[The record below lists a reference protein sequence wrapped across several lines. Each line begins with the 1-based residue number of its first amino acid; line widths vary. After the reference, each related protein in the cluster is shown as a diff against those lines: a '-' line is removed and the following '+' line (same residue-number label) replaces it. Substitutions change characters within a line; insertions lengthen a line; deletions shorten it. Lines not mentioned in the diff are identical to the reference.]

1 MLSSQEWILVAIIIV
16 TLGAI
21 VFNLLRPDLIAILV
35 LATLP
40 ITGLIT
46 YQEAF
51 SGFSRS
57 VVITIIGLFIITQAL
72 EDTGVVQWIAER
84 MKQIGAGSETRLI
97 LLFMGVGAALSL
109 IMNNIAAGA
118 VLLPAAVQVGRESNV
133 PPSKLLIPLSFG
145 TLVGG
150 MATYFTTANIVLSSI
165 LRDQQQAGLSMLD
178 FLPTGGVIVIAG
190 LAFMA
195 LIGRRL
201 LPSRESVGQ
210 SASPYLLARRLTEMY
225 QIHEQLWELRVLP
238 TSHLVGVSLGQ
249 SKIGEELGLT
259 VIAIWRGHNAILNP
273 APAENIQADD
283 YLVVL
288 GLEDRVRYLAASWH
302 MEIGRPQEHQAQESE
317 ANYFVDLAEV
327 IIPPRSNVLGKSLAE
342 LNFRNSYHL
351 TGVALWREGLSFRS
365 DVGTI
370 PLEPGDALLM
380 VGAPAH
386 IQALTD
392 DRNFLVLQST
402 HTSRPPLPQ
411 KAGWTLIITTLVLLA
426 SIVEIVPASE
436 AMMLGVAAM
445 ALTGCI
451 NLDDAYRGIG
461 WRVIF
466 LIAGM
471 LPLSLA
477 MTNTGLADHIGQA
490 LVTAIT
496 PYGPLALVG
505 GLFLL
510 TMLVTQVIGGQ
521 VTALIIGPIAVTA
534 ALQSHVNPQA
544 MAVAVA
550 IACSAAFLTP
560 IAHPVNVLMMGPGS
574 YTPRDFLK
582 VGSGMLVVSF
592 IALIIGMK
600 VFWHI

>member
-1 MLSSQEWILVAIIIV
+1 MLSSQEWILIAIITV
-16 TLGAI
+16 TLVAI

-40 ITGLIT
+40 VTGLIT

-72 EDTGVVQWIAER
+72 EDAGVVQWIAER
-84 MKQIGAGSETRLI
+84 LKHIGGGSEMRLI
-97 LLFMGVGAALSL
+97 LLFMSVGAALSL

-133 PPSKLLIPLSFG
+133 APSKLLIPLSFG
-145 TLVGG
+145 TLLGG
-150 MATYFTTANIVLSSI
+150 MATYFTTANIILSSI
-165 LRDQQQAGLSMLD
+165 LRDQQQTALTMLD
-178 FLPTGGVIVIAG
+178 FLPTGGLIVLAG

-195 LIGRRL
+195 VVGRRF
-201 LPSRESVGQ
+201 LPQRESVVQ
-210 SASPYLLARRLTEMY
+210 SASPYMLARRLTEMY
-225 QIHEQLWELRVLP
+225 QIHEQLWEIRVLP
-238 TSHLVGVSLGQ
+238 HSHLVGVPLGQ
-249 SKIGEELGLT
+249 SKIGEALGLT
-259 VIAIWRGHNAILNP
+259 VIAIWRGHEAILNP
-273 APAENIQADD
+273 GPEESIQADD

-288 GLEDRVRYLAASWH
+288 GWEDRVGHLASWG
-302 MEIGRPQEHQAQESE
+302 MEIGRRQDRMGDDPT
-317 ANYFVDLAEV
+317 YFVDLAEV
-327 IIPPRSNVLGKSLAE
+327 IIPPRSNVLGTSLAE
-342 LNFRNSYHL
+342 LNFRNKYHL
-351 TGVALWREGLSFRS
+351 TGVALWREGLSFRN

-380 VGAPAH
+380 VGIPEH
-386 IQALTD
+386 IKALTS

-402 HTSRPPLPQ
+402 HTVRPPLPQ
-411 KAGWTLIITTLVLLA
+411 KAGWALIITGLVLLT
-426 SIVEIVPASE
+426 SIIEIVPASE

-477 MTNTGLADHIGQA
+477 MINTGLAEHIGQA
-490 LVTAIT
+490 LVGSIT
-496 PYGPLALVG
+496 PYGALALVG

-510 TMLVTQVIGGQ
+510 TMFLTQVIGGQ
-521 VTALIIGPIAVTA
+521 VAALIVGPIAVTA
-534 ALQSHVNPQA
+534 ALQSQVDPQA

-560 IAHPVNVLMMGPGS
+560 IAHPVNVLMMAPGS
-574 YTPRDFLK
+574 YTPRDFLR
-582 VGSGMLVVSF
+582 VGLGMLVVSF
-592 IALIIGMK
+592 IALMIGMK
-600 VFWHI
+600 IFWHI